1 MEYVLFEFIAEKT
14 CEVGETTWIIREDP
28 NTFNDACWDS
38 EKEIM
43 VAWPCE
49 YSKLSKKI
57 IKSSIDPG
65 YVVTTTCVAKVVKFS
80 GKFISV
86 TINGL

>member
-1 MEYVLFEFIAEKT
+1 MKYALFEFVAEKT
-14 CEVGETTWIIREDP
+14 CEVGETAWIVREDP
-28 NTFNDACWDS
+28 NTFNDAWNS

-65 YVVTTTCVAKVVKFS
+65 AVVTTTCVAKVIKFS

-86 TINGL
+86 IGN